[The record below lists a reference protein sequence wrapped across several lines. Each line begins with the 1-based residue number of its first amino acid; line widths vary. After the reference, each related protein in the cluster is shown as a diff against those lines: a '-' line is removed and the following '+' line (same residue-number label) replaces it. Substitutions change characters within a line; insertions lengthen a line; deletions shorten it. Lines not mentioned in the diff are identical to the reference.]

1 MIKRVI
7 CSHTHKRPGLRAP
20 FLNPTQLLPGLRQLA
35 YTLSGTPS
43 TPHSRGLGDKKK
55 VTDLVDEMIVTG
67 PIEIT
72 MQSKV
77 AECFPWRFI
86 GVDGLASVG

>member
-1 MIKRVI
+1 MRIPKSYPIIARAAAISLHVKRHPVDA
-7 CSHTHKRPGLRAP
+7 SLQGA
-20 FLNPTQLLPGLRQLA
+20 GRQ
-35 YTLSGTPS
+35 
-43 TPHSRGLGDKKK
+43 KK